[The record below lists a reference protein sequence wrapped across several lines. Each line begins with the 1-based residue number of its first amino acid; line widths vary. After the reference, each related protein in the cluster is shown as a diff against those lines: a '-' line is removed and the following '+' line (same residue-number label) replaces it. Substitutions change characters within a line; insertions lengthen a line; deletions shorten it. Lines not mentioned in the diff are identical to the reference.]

1 MKLVRQ
7 FLPPRQSVIY
17 GYTRRMLDETATNAN
32 SFAMAVAELYLARVA
47 PDQRQV
53 KFRLGDGDDLL
64 AAMRNNGQILRRYM
78 DGTLKVL
85 PADLEEAW
93 IIALPDAYRSE
104 CERELGRRRSFY
116 PVRVLEPTAGAE
128 AAGMA
133 QLATEVGQLFE
144 ALSHAL
150 ADGRVDEQDLPHV
163 GRILDET
170 DDVIAAVL
178 AIRRRFQSLLPKA
191 PGGCCA

>member
-1 MKLVRQ
+1 MKPVRH
-7 FLPPRQSVIY
+7 FLPPRQSVVY

-32 SFAMAVAELYLARVA
+32 SFATSVAELYLARVA
-47 PDQRQV
+47 PDQRQM
-53 KFRLGDGDDLL
+53 KFRLGEGDELL

-93 IIALPDAYRSE
+93 VLALPDPYRSD

-116 PVRVLEPTAGAE
+116 PVRVLESAAGAE

-178 AIRRRFQSLLPKA
+178 AIRRRFQSLLPK
-191 PGGCCA
+191 GQGS

>member
-1 MKLVRQ
+1 MKPVRQ

-32 SFAMAVAELYLARVA
+32 SFAMEVAERYLARVA

-53 KFRLGDGDDLL
+53 KFRLGEGDDLL
-64 AAMRNNGQILRRYM
+64 SAMRNNGQILRRYM

-93 IIALPDAYRSE
+93 VLALPDPYRSE
-104 CERELGRRRSFY
+104 CERELGRRRTFY
-116 PVRVLEPTAGAE
+116 PVRVLESAAGAE

-178 AIRRRFQSLLPKA
+178 AIRRRFQSLLPK
-191 PGGCCA
+191 GQGS

>member
-1 MKLVRQ
+1 MKPARQ
-7 FLPPRQSVIY
+7 FLPLRQAVIY
-17 GYTRRMLDETATNAN
+17 AFTRRMLDETATNAN
-32 SFAMAVAELYLARVA
+32 TFAMVVAETYLARVA

-53 KFRLGDGDDLL
+53 KFRLGEGDELIAD
-64 AAMRNNGQILRRYM
+64 MRNNGQILRRYM

-93 IIALPDAYRSE
+93 VISLPEPYRAE
-104 CERELGRRRSFY
+104 CERELGRRRGFY
-116 PVRVLEPTAGAE
+116 PVRMLEHSAGAE

-133 QLATEVGQLFE
+133 HLATEVGQLFE

-150 ADGRVDEQDLPHV
+150 ADGQINDQDLPHV
-163 GRILDET
+163 GRILNET

-178 AIRRRFQSLLPKA
+178 GIRRVFQQLLPKPA
-191 PGGCCA
+191 GS